1 MNEEIEYAEMLE
13 IPVSTVNVVRKK
25 GRRKKNKPAPETQ
38 ATQPAAEAQAVPPTP
53 SNPIPEPAPAPSAEP
68 LKDSVLAEVNGR
80 VNEPAPSFVEG
91 ENGEGRLAF
100 DPEPAPEHI
109 DTVRLYSSQ
118 DAESFDLQEQNYL
131 FNPEAQNEGGRVET
145 NDTPK
150 GVRIALGIEFAAACV
165 LCGSIFLTNVFMP
178 NSAINTFFRALGSPS
193 TETTDTRTYA
203 DFTLTP
209 VVSELCDAE
218 LTLSKEGVL
227 SFQDECCVYPAADG
241 KVCELTQA
249 EDGSYVLK
257 IQHSDSF
264 TGVIHGLDS
273 AYYAVGDEVKANV
286 PVGFSKG
293 EKEVQVTMY
302 SNGELLNCFELTEE
316 NCLAWVSAQ
325 E

>member
-25 GRRKKNKPAPETQ
+25 GRRKKTKPTAEAQTAQPTPETQ
-38 ATQPAAEAQAVPPTP
+38 AAPTP
-53 SNPIPEPAPAPSAEP
+53 SNPVVEPNPAQPSAEP

-80 VNEPAPSFVEG
+80 VNETPAFVEG

-100 DPEPAPEHI
+100 DPDPTPEHI
-109 DTVRLYSSQ
+109 DTVRLYSAQ
-118 DAESFDLQEQNYL
+118 DAQSFDEQEQSYL
-131 FNPEAQNEGGRVET
+131 FNPEMQKDGDKDEM

-165 LCGSIFLTNVFMP
+165 LCGAIFLTNVFMP

-193 TETTDTRTYA
+193 AETTDTRTYA
-203 DFTLTP
+203 DFTLSP
-209 VVSELCDAE
+209 VVSELCDTE

-227 SFQDECCVYPAADG
+227 SFQDECCVYPAANG
-241 KVCELTQA
+241 KICEVTKT
-249 EDGSYVLK
+249 EDGAYVLK

-264 TGVIHGLDS
+264 TGVIHGLDY
-273 AYYAVGDEVKANV
+273 AYYGVGDEVKANV

-293 EKEVQVTMY
+293 EREVQVTMY
-302 SNGELLNCFELTEE
+302 SNGELLSCFELTDE